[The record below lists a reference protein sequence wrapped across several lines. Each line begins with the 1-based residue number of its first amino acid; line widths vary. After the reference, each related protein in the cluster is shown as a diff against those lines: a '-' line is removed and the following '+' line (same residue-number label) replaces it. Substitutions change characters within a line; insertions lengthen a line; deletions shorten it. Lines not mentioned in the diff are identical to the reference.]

1 MSEPPPAGATG
12 PGPVDP
18 SATGATGPTG
28 PVVVGFDGSLESLT
42 ATEWAA
48 HEAQRRAVPLEVLE
62 AWPWPKRDVVGSD
75 QTYHRAL
82 AHLAERESA
91 LTALVP
97 GLPVASAAVSADPV
111 EALEAASH
119 RAALL
124 VLGSRGLGTLRG
136 FLVGSVSQEVL
147 RRSACPVVLVRAD
160 QDEPDGP
167 VTVGLD
173 LTHPAEEVLEFA
185 FRAAALRSAPLRVVH
200 VWSPPAG
207 SEYMAFD
214 AIGGLEREVSGVE
227 RDGLTSA
234 LAPLRSRH
242 PDVEVTTDL
251 VRGKP
256 AVELVDAA
264 ATARLLVLGRRLR
277 HLPLRHHHLGPV
289 AHAAIHHVH
298 CPLAVIPYG

>member
-1 MSEPPPAGATG
+1 MTDPAPTGPPPGGTPTG
-12 PGPVDP
+12 P
-18 SATGATGPTG
+18 PTG
-28 PVVVGFDGSLESLT
+28 PVVVGFDGSPESLT

-48 HEAQRRAVPLEVLE
+48 REAQRRGVPLEVLE

-82 AHLAERESA
+82 AHLADRESA
-91 LTALVP
+91 LSALVP
-97 GLPVASAAVSADPV
+97 GVPVSSAPVSADPV
-111 EALEAASH
+111 EALEEASH
-119 RAALL
+119 HAALL

-147 RRSACPVVLVRAD
+147 RRSVCPVVLVRARE
-160 QDEPDGP
+160 DEPDGA
-167 VTVGLD
+167 VTVGID
-173 LTHPAEEVLEFA
+173 LAHPPENVLAFA
-185 FRAAALRSAPLRVVH
+185 FRAAALRSAPLRVIH

-207 SEYMAFD
+207 SEYMSYG
-214 AIGGLEREVSGVE
+214 AIGGLEGELSSVE
-227 RDGLTSA
+227 WTGLAEA
-234 LAPLRSRH
+234 LDPLRTLH
-242 PDVEVTTDL
+242 PEVEVTADL

-277 HLPLRHHHLGPV
+277 HLPFRHHHLGPV

-298 CPLAVIPYG
+298 CPVAVVPYD

>member
-1 MSEPPPAGATG
+1 MTG
-12 PGPVDP
+12 PSVPEP
-18 SATGATGPTG
+18 ATG
-28 PVVVGFDGSLESLT
+28 PVVVGFDGSAESLA

-48 HEAQRRAVPLEVLE
+48 HEARRRGVPLEVLE
-62 AWPWPKRDVVGSD
+62 AWPAPKRDTAVSD
-75 QTYHRAL
+75 QAHQRAL

-91 LTALVP
+91 LRALVP
-97 GLPVASAAVSADPV
+97 ELPVGSAPVSADPV

-147 RRSACPVVLVRAD
+147 RRSACPVVLVRAH
-160 QDEPDGP
+160 QEEPTGP

-173 LTHPAEEVLEFA
+173 LAHPADDVLAFA

-207 SEYMAFD
+207 SEYMAYG
-214 AIGGLEREVSGVE
+214 AIGGLEGELSSVE
-227 RDGLTSA
+227 WNGLAET
-234 LAPLRSRH
+234 LDPWRTRH
-242 PDVEVTTDL
+242 PDVQVTADL

-256 AVELVDAA
+256 ALELVEAA
-264 ATARLLVLGRRLR
+264 ASASLLVVGRRLR

-289 AHAAIHHVH
+289 AHAAVHHVH
-298 CPLAVIPYG
+298 CPVAVVPYG

>member
-1 MSEPPPAGATG
+1 MTDPA
-12 PGPVDP
+12 
-18 SATGATGPTG
+18 PTG
-28 PVVVGFDGSLESLT
+28 PSAAGTSAGPVVAGFDGSPESLT

-48 HEAQRRAVPLEVLE
+48 REAQRRGVPLEVLE

-91 LTALVP
+91 LAALVP
-97 GLPVASAAVSADPV
+97 GVPVSSAPVSADPV

-147 RRSACPVVLVRAD
+147 RRSACPVVLVRAHE
-160 QDEPDGP
+160 DEPDGS

-173 LTHPAEEVLEFA
+173 LVHPAPEVLDFA
-185 FRAAALRSAPLRVVH
+185 FRAAELRSAPLRVIH

-207 SEYMAFD
+207 SEYMSYG
-214 AIGGLEREVSGVE
+214 AIGGLEGEVSSVE
-227 RDGLTSA
+227 WTGLAEA
-234 LAPLRSRH
+234 LEPLRARY
-242 PDVEVTTDL
+242 PEVEVTADL

-256 AVELVDAA
+256 AVDLVDAA
-264 ATARLLVLGRRLR
+264 TTARLLVVGRRLR

-289 AHAAIHHVH
+289 AHAVIHHVH
-298 CPLAVIPYG
+298 CPVAVVPYG

>member
-1 MSEPPPAGATG
+1 MTDPAPTDTAS
-12 PGPVDP
+12 GPVI
-18 SATGATGPTG
+18 
-28 PVVVGFDGSLESLT
+28 VGFDGSPESLT

-48 HEAQRRAVPLEVLE
+48 HEAQRRAVPLEVVE

-82 AHLAERESA
+82 AHLADRESA
-91 LTALVP
+91 LGGLTP
-97 GLPVASAAVSADPV
+97 GVAVSSSAVSADPV

-119 RAALL
+119 RAAVL

-147 RRSACPVVLVRAD
+147 RRSACPVVLVRA
-160 QDEPDGP
+160 QHEEPAGP
-167 VTVGLD
+167 VVVGID
-173 LTHPAEEVLEFA
+173 LAHPAGDVLAFA

-207 SEYMAFD
+207 SEYMAYG
-214 AIGGLEREVSGVE
+214 AIGGLEGELSSVE
-227 RDGLTSA
+227 WNGLAEA
-234 LAPLRSRH
+234 LDPLRTRH
-242 PDVEVTTDL
+242 PDVEVTADL

-298 CPLAVIPYG
+298 CPVAVVPYG